1 VYVKDA
7 AKAIVRAA
15 EKEGNG
21 GGERYLV
28 GDQRLVTNEFY
39 DLIAEISGTPRPR
52 FEVPAWLAL
61 SSGVVSSWWG
71 RRVTGTTPT
80 APADLVRT
88 AVGGN
93 FLFDVSKSKSE
104 LGMTYTPVGVA
115 LKEAVEY
122 IRESESQ
129 APA

>member
-1 VYVKDA
+1 MYVKDA

-52 FEVPAWLAL
+52 FEVTFYYWLKPDPN
-61 SSGVVSSWWG
+61 
-71 RRVTGTTPT
+71 PT
-80 APADLVRT
+80 AIPTLPLPLPLPLLLPLPPVLRCR
-88 AVGGN
+88 
-93 FLFDVSKSKSE
+93 
-104 LGMTYTPVGVA
+104 LGWH
-115 LKEAVEY
+115 
-122 IRESESQ
+122 
-129 APA
+129 